1 MDTAPSCK
9 PLSRCETGSKDQTFS
24 VGLIDRSLSTT
35 VGRIRR
41 SAAQATEER
50 QPSKHVAK
58 SSEEVT
64 QGAGLGEIL
73 TVEEGRGR
81 LAAYA
86 TPTRVE
92 TWAGPMAGPTEL
104 GRNFSLVRSTLDA
117 WQKQGAVI
125 GLLVGTRKH
134 AFPTEQL
141 VDGRPVAGLGAVVE
155 AIGDARIAWLW
166 LREPNPGLAG
176 AAPLTRLKAGAAAQ
190 VLEIAR
196 SNFGEA

>member
-1 MDTAPSCK
+1 M
-9 PLSRCETGSKDQTFS
+9 
-24 VGLIDRSLSTT
+24 T

-50 QPSKHVAK
+50 QPSKHVTE

-73 TVEEGRGR
+73 TVEEGMGR

-104 GRNFSLVRSTLDA
+104 ERNFGIARSTLHA

-141 VDGRPVAGLGAVVE
+141 VDGCPVAGLGAVVA

-190 VLEIAR
+190 VLEMAR